1 MKKLA
6 CLVLALLISL
16 LSAFAV
22 HAEETGTVNLTDAHA
37 YETATSLCFIEDTLY
52 VLGSYGVYEYKDGE
66 LKTLVLPCGAR
77 KKVRGLECERRRES
91 NRASVRSMASI
102 AAQAL

>member
-1 MKKLA
+1 MKKLV

-66 LKTLVLPCGAR
+66 LKTLVDLTDAYVYRYNQQRPEDAAGA
-77 KKVRGLECERRRES
+77 
-91 NRASVRSMASI
+91 
-102 AAQAL
+102 AA

>member
-1 MKKLA
+1 MKKLV

-66 LKTLVLPCGAR
+66 LKTLVDLTDAYINMTQADN
-77 KKVRGLECERRRES
+77 LYQ
-91 NRASVRSMASI
+91 ASLSATVKILGTSLLNYI
-102 AAQAL
+102 